1 MQCILVLPVVLGYT
15 NLNDLYS
22 GNIMIVIDHK
32 MSVYKTFRWVL
43 GRFGKGLAFTNL
55 QARSEGCL

>member
-1 MQCILVLPVVLGYT
+1 MIQWYDLDDLCSTLVAIELSL
-15 NLNDLYS
+15 
-22 GNIMIVIDHK
+22 MFVIDHK
-32 MSVYKTFRWVL
+32 MSVYTTFRWVL